1 MKEPI
6 RFAGLDLHTDDL
18 SVPNSSLALCAGVEC
33 ENGTLRPSF
42 LSYSTLDFPPISS
55 ASGDNIHPE
64 LVYIHE
70 SASYRHYICR
80 YPDAERIAY
89 GFYYDPDGGGLSFFK
104 IESLYSLP
112 SAPVQI
118 QHVGNT
124 LVFNI
129 DGEIHYILFKQ
140 DANSYGYKY
149 LGQKPPFVELQFG
162 TTEQVIHNEIDS
174 DLWEDLRTRKEG
186 VVPKKIFFRHDKTV
200 IDKASN
206 LLETYRD
213 ESNIYTMQVKQ
224 ENQSAFTEA
233 VKAFLN
239 KANDFLAR
247 EGCFYAPFMVRYA
260 YRMYDG
266 KTLIMHSAP
275 VYIPVSDNALSQYDL
290 SIVNLQTYIGPN
302 DVPIASLI
310 KTYNNIVVD
319 IVDNSGSAEDKNG
332 GLCFVYQPGNVRLEY
347 RVLNHDKYNELKND
361 WGDIIKSIDIFIS
374 APLVNWDQS
383 QTIKEIDLRSPTST
397 LILGDYTSIYLTSD
411 QMPGFWVDSKS
422 RSLTH
427 SVKLPTYDNLSHEE
441 RVRQLSTF
449 FKLHSVNLKED
460 SLPTLMTKV
469 PYKNGILPIITTQE
483 QMVDDYLSH
492 NLISGRRTFVYNHR
506 FHIGDITEKLF
517 NGFSSNL
524 LLPYWTTVDSKNEG
538 NVDYTSLNTYR
549 VKQISVQLSTA
560 DGTKYVQ
567 AAPAAISQWQYLCR
581 VMPSYFFYP
590 DPRAVGMTI
599 QVEDIQVEDRYFNLA
614 LTECPGLNGAA
625 WYGYLS
631 AVGLEDTAKFA
642 GSPDNEVYQPS
653 KLYVAP
659 IDNPF
664 VFEPSGIMT
673 VGVGRI
679 LGMAVATR
687 AISPGQYGAFPLT
700 VFCSDGIWMFS
711 VDKEGRYADQSYLS
725 SEVVSNPESI
735 TQLDQSVVF
744 STSRAFN
751 KLYQDTAENFSLPL
765 EGRRFDPSKYRH
777 MENFMAVPDTGD
789 ESTHPDKHA
798 WTYLA
803 NEEGCQRTTPVADVV
818 NSRVLYDVVN
828 YRLLFVPE
836 SNTGDY
842 QVVYVYNIA
851 TNLWS
856 TMLVPEIK
864 SILNGF
870 PYPHVV
876 LKNGT
881 TIRLDKKQDAADDN
895 QSHYGVIV
903 TRPLKFEGA
912 HKTVKAFDQSHSLA
926 TKPMMFIYGS
936 NDLRKWHY
944 IGKSNQQRFSY
955 LPGSTWRYFRL
966 ALFLDMKT
974 ADRFYCTHLEVVE
987 KYQKL

>member
-80 YPDAERIAY
+80 YPDAGRIAY
-89 GFYYDPDGGGLSFFK
+89 GFYYDPDGGGLSFFQ

-129 DGEIHYILFKQ
+129 SGTISYVLFKQ
-140 DANSYGYKY
+140 DANFYGYKY

-162 TTEQVIHNEIDS
+162 TTEQVSHGDIDD
-174 DLWEDLRTRKEG
+174 DLWENVANGIKDTRM
-186 VVPKKIFFRHDKTV
+186 PPRFFTRHDKTV

-206 LLETYRD
+206 LLETFTG
-213 ESNIYTMQVKQ
+213 ESDKYNYNIKE
-224 ENQSAFTEA
+224 ENQSAFTES

-239 KANDFLAR
+239 KANDFLAK
-247 EGCFYAPFMVRYA
+247 EGCFYAPFLVRYA

-266 KTLIMHSAP
+266 ETLIMHSAP
-275 VYIPVSDNALSQYDL
+275 VYIPVSEADGTSFNLIIPNLRSDSDGDGVALAGVIKAWDN
-290 SIVNLQTYIGPN
+290 I
-302 DVPIASLI
+302 DVFVIE
-310 KTYNNIVVD
+310 
-319 IVDNSGSAEDKNG
+319 SGSRVKKNKDG
-332 GLCFVYQPGNVRLEY
+332 GLYYVYFPGNVRLAY
-347 RVLNHDKYNELKND
+347 RVLDNSVFEKLKNE
-361 WGDIIKSIDIFIS
+361 WSDIIKSIDIYIT
-374 APLVNWDQS
+374 APIVDWDQS
-383 QTIKEIDLRSPTST
+383 KLIKQVSYRATTST
-397 LILGDYTSIYLTSD
+397 LIVGDYTSIYMTKDESPGIWPSGTS
-411 QMPGFWVDSKS
+411 GSVDFNY
-422 RSLTH
+422 

-483 QMVDDYLSH
+483 QMVDDNLSH

-538 NVDYTSLNTYR
+538 DVDYTTPNTHR

-581 VMPSYFFYP
+581 IMPSYFFYP
-590 DPRAVGMTI
+590 DPRAEGMTI
-599 QVEDIQVEDRYFNLA
+599 QVEEGYFNLS

-642 GSPDNEVYQPS
+642 GSPDNEVYLPS

-751 KLYQDTAENFSLPL
+751 KLYQDTVENFSLPL
-765 EGRRFDPSKYRH
+765 EGRRFDPSKYQH
-777 MENFMAVPDTGD
+777 IENFMAVPDTGD

-836 SNTGDY
+836 SDTGDY

-851 TNLWS
+851 TSLWS

-881 TIRLDKKQDAADDN
+881 TIRLDKKQDAADGN
-895 QSHYGVIV
+895 QSHYGLIV
-903 TRPLKFEGA
+903 TRPLKFEGV

-974 ADRFYCTHLEVVE
+974 ADRFYCTHLEVIE